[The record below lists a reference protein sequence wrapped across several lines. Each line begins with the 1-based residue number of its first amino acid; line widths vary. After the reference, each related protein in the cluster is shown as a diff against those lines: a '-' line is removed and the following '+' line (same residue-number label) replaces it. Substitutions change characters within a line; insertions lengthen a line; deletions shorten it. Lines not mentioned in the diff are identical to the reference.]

1 MVWREAQHVL
11 ENVLH
16 QKKKRKLAKD
26 DIARIGEV
34 GEGEKTWVLL
44 FSEVSSEHGFL
55 ATIKKIQYIS
65 SSIFL
70 YFILSNKKSSQFLT
84 IGGDKV

>member
-1 MVWREAQHVL
+1 ML

-34 GEGEKTWVLL
+34 GEGEKT
-44 FSEVSSEHGFL
+44 
-55 ATIKKIQYIS
+55 
-65 SSIFL
+65 
-70 YFILSNKKSSQFLT
+70 
-84 IGGDKV
+84 